1 MPKVIKPQEGPQEA
15 FLSTPADICVYGG
28 SAGGG

>member
-1 MPKVIKPQEGPQEA
+1 MSTVIKPQKRQEQ
-15 FLSTPADICVYGG
+15 FLASSADICVYGG